1 MQEPI
6 RWGMN
11 TPALLAKEAAERAG
25 RDMVSDLKAFL
36 CTGYV
41 FSTPTAFVMAKPT
54 ARFLAGNYDDP
65 WFMANPDEY
74 DTWLV
79 WLAAGDM
86 AEFFRFCP
94 YPLSW
99 LAWARHD
106 RLRFWRFESIQ
117 SKVTSY
123 HGRRRRTETINQQA
137 AAQSG

>member
-1 MQEPI
+1 MSEAI

-11 TPALLAKEAAERAG
+11 TPALKAKEAAEAAG
-25 RDMVSDLKAFL
+25 RDMVADLKAFL

-41 FSTPTAFVMAKPT
+41 FSTPTAFIMAKPVGK
-54 ARFLAGNYDDP
+54 FFEEQIQDP
-65 WFMANPDEY
+65 WAMFNPDEY
-74 DTWLV
+74 DTWLI

-117 SKVTSY
+117 RKVISY
-123 HGRRRRTETINQQA
+123 GRRRRTKTVDQQA
-137 AAQSG
+137 AAQG